1 MILNIT
7 VKVRKKNANLY
18 DYSIVA
24 EKVKTEIDY
33 FRNVH
38 KHKDL
43 EWLQTNMRKKNKQK
57 QLQSETSFILMLQH
71 SHSLTRMLD
80 YHKPNSLK
88 TVPLIESWITGH
100 PV

>member
-43 EWLQTNMRKKNKQK
+43 EWLQTNMRKKQNKNSYK
-57 QLQSETSFILMLQH
+57 VKHPSF
-71 SHSLTRMLD
+71 
-80 YHKPNSLK
+80 
-88 TVPLIESWITGH
+88 
-100 PV
+100 

>member
-43 EWLQTNMRKKNKQK
+43 EWLQTNMRKKQTKTATKWNI
-57 QLQSETSFILMLQH
+57 LHFNATAFSQSYKDAGLS
-71 SHSLTRMLD
+71 
-80 YHKPNSLK
+80 
-88 TVPLIESWITGH
+88 
-100 PV
+100 

>member
-43 EWLQTNMRKKNKQK
+43 EWLQTNMRKNKQT
-57 QLQSETSFILMLQH
+57 QLQSETSFILIIFYYITESNFPTLNDTCSV
-71 SHSLTRMLD
+71 SHLC
-80 YHKPNSLK
+80 KPDR
-88 TVPLIESWITGH
+88 
-100 PV
+100 

>member
-18 DYSIVA
+18 DNSIVA

-43 EWLQTNMRKKNKQK
+43 EWLQTNMRKKTNKNSYK
-57 QLQSETSFILMLQH
+57 VKHPSF
-71 SHSLTRMLD
+71 
-80 YHKPNSLK
+80 
-88 TVPLIESWITGH
+88 
-100 PV
+100 

>member
-38 KHKDL
+38 TNKDL
-43 EWLQTNMRKKNKQK
+43 EWLQTNMRKTNKHSYK
-57 QLQSETSFILMLQH
+57 VKHPSF
-71 SHSLTRMLD
+71 
-80 YHKPNSLK
+80 
-88 TVPLIESWITGH
+88 
-100 PV
+100 

>member
-43 EWLQTNMRKKNKQK
+43 EWLQTNMRKKPNKNSYK
-57 QLQSETSFILMLQH
+57 VKHPSF
-71 SHSLTRMLD
+71 
-80 YHKPNSLK
+80 
-88 TVPLIESWITGH
+88 
-100 PV
+100 

>member
-24 EKVKTEIDY
+24 EKVKIEIDY

-43 EWLQTNMRKKNKQK
+43 EASDKHEKKKQTATKWNILQFNATAF
-57 QLQSETSFILMLQH
+57 S
-71 SHSLTRMLD
+71 
-80 YHKPNSLK
+80 HKPNSLK
-88 TVPLIESWITGH
+88 TVPLTESWITGH
-100 PV
+100 PVWIS

>member
-7 VKVRKKNANLY
+7 VKEKKNANLY

-24 EKVKTEIDY
+24 EKVKIEIDY

-43 EWLQTNMRKKNKQK
+43 EASDKHEKKQNKNSYK
-57 QLQSETSFILMLQH
+57 VKHPSF
-71 SHSLTRMLD
+71 
-80 YHKPNSLK
+80 
-88 TVPLIESWITGH
+88 
-100 PV
+100 

>member
-43 EWLQTNMRKKNKQK
+43 EWLQTNMKKKTNKNSYK
-57 QLQSETSFILMLQH
+57 VKHPSF
-71 SHSLTRMLD
+71 
-80 YHKPNSLK
+80 
-88 TVPLIESWITGH
+88 
-100 PV
+100 

>member
-43 EWLQTNMRKKNKQK
+43 EWLQTNMRKKQ
-57 QLQSETSFILMLQH
+57 T
-71 SHSLTRMLD
+71 
-80 YHKPNSLK
+80 K
-88 TVPLIESWITGH
+88 TATK
-100 PV
+100 

>member
-43 EWLQTNMRKKNKQK
+43 EWLQTNMRKKQTNKNSYK
-57 QLQSETSFILMLQH
+57 VKHPSF
-71 SHSLTRMLD
+71 
-80 YHKPNSLK
+80 
-88 TVPLIESWITGH
+88 
-100 PV
+100 

>member
-7 VKVRKKNANLY
+7 VKGKKNANLY

-24 EKVKTEIDY
+24 EKVKIEIDY

-43 EWLQTNMRKKNKQK
+43 EWLQTNMRRKKTATK
-57 QLQSETSFILMLQH
+57 
-71 SHSLTRMLD
+71 
-80 YHKPNSLK
+80 
-88 TVPLIESWITGH
+88 
-100 PV
+100 